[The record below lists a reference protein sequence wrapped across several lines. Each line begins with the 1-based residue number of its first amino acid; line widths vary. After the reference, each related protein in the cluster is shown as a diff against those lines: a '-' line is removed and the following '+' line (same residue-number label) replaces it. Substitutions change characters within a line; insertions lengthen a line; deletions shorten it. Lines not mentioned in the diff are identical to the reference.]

1 MTMYRETI
9 RQSIAEI
16 VEPLLQTQGFELV
29 ELQLQQRKGQW
40 LIRVFADVEGGISL
54 EDCQRLSRDIGL
66 AFDVEDLI
74 ATSYV
79 LEVSSPGLD
88 RRLRTA
94 RDFQRQRQRMVTVF
108 LNSPHMGQAQQTGRV
123 AAVTA
128 SHLVLHLPPAI
139 PLTIPLPQIDYGVVE
154 LEFK

>member
-1 MTMYRETI
+1 M
-9 RQSIAEI
+9 
-16 VEPLLQTQGFELV
+16 
-29 ELQLQQRKGQW
+29 
-40 LIRVFADVEGGISL
+40 FADAEGGISL
-54 EDCQRLSRDIGL
+54 EDCQRLSRDIGQ
-66 AFDVEDLI
+66 AFEAEDLI

-94 RDFQRQRQRMVTVF
+94 RDFQRQHQRMVTVF
-108 LNSPHMGQAQQTGRV
+108 LNSPHMGQVQQTGRV

-128 SHLVLHLPPAI
+128 SYLVLHLPPEP
-139 PLTIPLPQIDYGVVE
+139 PLTISLPQIDYGVVE

>member
-1 MTMYRETI
+1 MYRETI
-9 RQSIAEI
+9 RQSIAEV
-16 VEPLLQTQGFELV
+16 VEPLLQMQGFELV

-40 LIRVFADVEGGISL
+40 LVRVFADAEGGISL
-54 EDCQRLSRDIGL
+54 EDCQRLSRDLGQ
-66 AFDVEDLI
+66 AFDTEDVI

-88 RRLRTA
+88 RPLRTA

-123 AAVTA
+123 AVVTV
-128 SHLVLHLPPAI
+128 SHLVLHLPPDT
-139 PLTIPLPQIDYGVVE
+139 PCTIPLPQIDYGVVE